1 MWVKKYDWNEIKIKY
16 MADEE
21 DEVRVVVGKLLW
33 GWKKHYEKPTKGW
46 RKEKEAS
53 KERVFN
59 SVMKKKEKEE
69 AKSLEVDVK
78 ELKKA
83 KKASIKLLMKK
94 ISKIIDEDDEIVVKD
109 IEKIVKIIKTELWEP
124 TTISKNDTT
133 YRWEPIDESKFIQD

>member
-1 MWVKKYDWNEIKIKY
+1 
-16 MADEE
+16 MADKE

-69 AKSLEVDVK
+69 AKSLELSVE

-94 ISKIIDEDDEIVVKD
+94 ISKVIEKDEEVNVKEV
-109 IEKIVKIIKTELWEP
+109 EKIVKIIKTELGEP
-124 TTISKNDTT
+124 TSISKNDTT
-133 YRWEPIDESKFIQD
+133 LRWEPLDESMFIND